1 MDASP
6 MLVKPGMALTK
17 DGSNAAMV
25 TSTSATTIGVT
36 YLVLFLLFFFS
47 SFPSS
52 SAKSRSTLN
61 WQKMFAKTETSFT
74 HPHSSASSSA
84 QSIKSNPRKA
94 CFPNSVSSGKI
105 SNVNA
110 GESSQNAIFFFD
122 ATKTFHSSSDN
133 LSFRSNTTPRDS
145 FGSFSQ
151 CSMEALFSNASFL
164 SFTGT
169 RIVFFARNTL

>member
-36 YLVLFLLFFFS
+36 YLVFLLLFFS
-47 SFPSS
+47 SFSSFSS
-52 SAKSRSTLN
+52 SGISVDSQLAKNVREDRDVVHPPALLRVFVRAEHQIKPSESLFPKLCLV
-61 WQKMFAKTETSFT
+61 WQNL
-74 HPHSSASSSA
+74 
-84 QSIKSNPRKA
+84 QRKRRREL
-94 CFPNSVSSGKI
+94 PD
-105 SNVNA
+105 
-110 GESSQNAIFFFD
+110 AIFFFD